1 MSVFFFSL
9 CCFSSCRVTSEY
21 TFWLRVVLSADQANS
36 RWGSVFRLTWNR
48 GGGGWVR
55 SCDFGN
61 VQSHSHFS
69 RSISGPPLAS
79 VTRPGSCCRAE
90 KNVLLTTTG
99 ERIADRVSGL
109 LHYNG
114 VGRWRSITNGWSDE
128 IAVQFHARAW
138 RVSFSP
144 CLYSNELWSTKALHC
159 YIVYR
164 SSL

>member
-1 MSVFFFSL
+1 MLLLNTRSDCAW
-9 CCFSSCRVTSEY
+9 CCRLIRQTAGEAAFLD
-21 TFWLRVVLSADQANS
+21 WLETTGR
-36 RWGSVFRLTWNR
+36 
-48 GGGGWVR
+48 GGWVR

-69 RSISGPPLAS
+69 RSISGPPPLAS

-144 CLYSNELWSTKALHC
+144 CLYSNELWSAKALRC
-159 YIVYR
+159 YIVYQ
-164 SSL
+164 SGL